1 MQVRALGISLALA
14 LVSCAPQRQAPPA
27 LERGEAPGAIERVT
41 DAAAEAALNELLG
54 RLHGESQRAKVG
66 EVTVDLRDLEFMN
79 SSCFKSFITW
89 IVAVRR
95 LPEAQHY
102 RIRFVSNAALHW
114 QKRSLHAISYF
125 GGELVSIPILFG
137 QTQFGSFANIFYRIL
152 LSAGVN
158 F

>member
-1 MQVRALGISLALA
+1 MIEVHVGELHAVARSGEGSMTLSLVGTADT
-14 LVSCAPQRQAPPA
+14 S
-27 LERGEAPGAIERVT
+27 
-41 DAAAEAALNELLG
+41 AESALNELLG
-54 RLHGESQRAKVG
+54 RLHGELQKIGVHVVVLDFR
-66 EVTVDLRDLEFMN
+66 ELEFMN

-125 GGELVSIPILFG
+125 GGDLV
-137 QTQFGSFANIFYRIL
+137 TVENH
-152 LSAGVN
+152 
-158 F
+158 

>member
-1 MQVRALGISLALA
+1 MTPLELNVGEL
-14 LVSCAPQRQAPPA
+14 QAA
-27 LERGEAPGAIERVT
+27 AVVT
-41 DAAAEAALNELLG
+41 AGVMTLTLSGTADAAAEAALNELLG

-66 EVTVDLRDLEFMN
+66 EVTVDLRALEFMN

-125 GGELVSIPILFG
+125 GGELVTVES
-137 QTQFGSFANIFYRIL
+137 N
-152 LSAGVN
+152 
-158 F
+158 

>member
-1 MQVRALGISLALA
+1 MTEPLIDVHSGELYAQAHGGDGVITLKLTGTADA
-14 LVSCAPQRQAPPA
+14 VSRPA
-27 LERGEAPGAIERVT
+27 L
-41 DAAAEAALNELLG
+41 NNLLG
-54 RLHGESQRAKVG
+54 RLHNECNRAEARKV
-66 EVTVDLRDLEFMN
+66 VVDLHDLEFMN

-125 GGELVSIPILFG
+125 GGELVTVES
-137 QTQFGSFANIFYRIL
+137 T
-152 LSAGVN
+152 
-158 F
+158 